1 MSCDGDNEY
10 ILITKKCQQLF
21 LFFLIFFLIFYFS
34 LYLVILHEDR
44 FLIFLI
50 LFVLFVLFLLFVL
63 FFIYFFL
70 KPYMAAAEL
79 AALRQGEPRGGMEG
93 PAEAV
98 PERVTERNVSEAE

>member
-1 MSCDGDNEY
+1 M
-10 ILITKKCQQLF
+10 
-21 LFFLIFFLIFYFS
+21 
-34 LYLVILHEDR
+34 YLVILHEDI
-44 FLIFLI
+44 FLIF
-50 LFVLFVLFLLFVL
+50 FVLFVLFLLFVL

-98 PERVTERNVSEAE
+98 PERVTERNVRQYVVPPDLCKNMDLA